1 MAAPS
6 REEKLRFLK
15 ALEEDAEFR
24 YAVAGLIGLGE
35 VLSELKR
42 LREDFQRHVEL
53 EEKRWEENRRLWEEN
68 SRRWEEAYKRFE
80 AIESELRRLREDFNK
95 AYERF
100 DRRLAALGA
109 RWGIEA
115 EEAFREAMRGVVE
128 EILGAGKVEKW
139 VYYDEGGE
147 VLGYPA
153 RIEVDVLVRDST
165 HVLIEVKSSASEGD
179 VAKLWR
185 IGKLYARVKGVKPRL
200 ALVTPFI
207 SEEGLEAARKLGVEV
222 YTRT

>member
-1 MAAPS
+1 LAAPS

-35 VLSELKR
+35 VLSELRR

-53 EEKRWEENRRLWEEN
+53 EGKRWEEN

-207 SEEGLEAARKLGVEV
+207 SEEGLEAARELGVEV